1 MDGRGPDARLD
12 QDCMREEDKTQRAKP
27 TCTGRLQMSQDREDK
42 EITKEEEADTSDH
55 PRRNDQHIATTR
67 CEHQQAHEE
76 QSTEKMERVDAE
88 WRP

>member
-1 MDGRGPDARLD
+1 MDGQRPDTRLD
-12 QDCMREEDKTQRAKP
+12 QDCMGEEDKTQRAKP

-42 EITKEEEADTSDH
+42 EITNEEDDTSDH
-55 PRRNDQHIATTR
+55 PRRNDQHTATTS

-88 WRP
+88 WGP